1 MAKDDTV
8 RHLRIGIACT
18 PDKVYAF
25 AANPENLPSWAQGLG
40 AAVVREGDQWLVRTP
55 RGQARLRFAPPNPFG
70 VLDHY
75 VSPAP
80 DIEVYVPIRVIA
92 HGTGSE
98 VVFTL
103 FRQPGMSDEQF
114 AADAS
119 LVEQDL
125 AALKAVLEKP

>member
-8 RHLRIGIACT
+8 RHLRIGIECP

-25 AANPENLPSWAQGLG
+25 VSNPENLPSWAKGLG
-40 AAVVREGDQWLVRTP
+40 ASVLRDGDQWLVQTSQ
-55 RGQARLRFAPPNPFG
+55 GQARLRFAPPNPFG

-80 DIEVYVPIRVIA
+80 GIEVYVPMRVIA

-98 VVFTL
+98 VIFTL
-103 FRQPGMSDEQF
+103 FRQPGMSDEKF
-114 AADAS
+114 AEDAA

-125 AALKAVLEKP
+125 AALKTVLEK

>member
-8 RHLRIGIACT
+8 RHLRIGIARPLDT
-18 PDKVYAF
+18 VYAF
-25 AANPENLPSWAQGLG
+25 ASDPRNLPRWAKGLG
-40 AAVVREGDQWLVRTP
+40 ASVVRDGGQWRVQTP
-55 RGQARLRFAPPNPFG
+55 QGPARLRFAPPNPFG
-70 VLDHY
+70 ILDHT

-80 DIEVYVPIRVIA
+80 GIEVYVPMRVIA

-114 AADAS
+114 AQDAAM
-119 LVEQDL
+119 VEQDL
-125 AALKAVLEKP
+125 AALRAVLET

>member
-8 RHLRIGIACT
+8 RHLRIGIACP

-25 AANPENLPSWAQGLG
+25 VSNPENLSRWAKGLG
-40 AAVVREGDQWLVRTP
+40 ASVIRDGDQWLVQTSQGP
-55 RGQARLRFAPPNPFG
+55 ARLRFAPSNPFG
-70 VLDHY
+70 ILDHY

-80 DIEVYVPIRVIA
+80 GIEVYVPMRAIA

-103 FRQPGMSDEQF
+103 FRQPGMSDEKF
-114 AADAS
+114 VEDAA

-125 AALKAVLEKP
+125 AALKAVLEE